1 MANKLRRLVW
11 IGPVILVGALAAAW
25 WSGGEEG
32 VEPAQPLP
40 DPVDLARAYADDPA
54 SPGKK
59 DEPKGDEPSPFPPPW
74 WTEYAGRQAL
84 ESGEVLTQSE
94 AKGDLRVN
102 RAEGVIEAAPA
113 DVFAA
118 ITDYA
123 NYPDYMPDT
132 VVCRIDETDGLVHQ
146 VHQEVEVA
154 FKRVSYDI
162 RIEHQADGMGTSWRQ
177 TGGDLEVN
185 EGSWSI
191 LQIGPRKC
199 LVVYRLRLVPGFWIP
214 QSIADRLLRRS
225 LPGVIKAVRERA
237 TQK

>member
-1 MANKLRRLVW
+1 MANKMRRLVW
-11 IGPVILVGALAAAW
+11 VGPILLVGALMAAW

-32 VEPAQPLP
+32 IEVSAARP
-40 DPVDLARAYADDPA
+40 DPVDLARAHAQDHPG
-54 SPGKK
+54 PGKE
-59 DEPKGDEPSPFPPPW
+59 DQKGDDARPFPPQW
-74 WTEYAGRQAL
+74 WGEYPGRETL
-84 ESGEVLTQSE
+84 DSGEVITQSE
-94 AKGDLRVN
+94 AKGDLRIN

-123 NYPDYMPDT
+123 DYPDYMPDT
-132 VVCRIDETDGLVHQ
+132 VVCRIDERDGFKYQ

-162 RIEHQADGMGTSWRQ
+162 LIEHQADGMGTSWRS

-191 LQIGPRKC
+191 LQLGPKKC

-225 LPGVIKAVRERA
+225 LPGVIKAVRERSL
-237 TQK
+237 QE